1 MKIFLK
7 KQLAWLTDQALCLS
21 VSFLTGVRP
30 KSPRELAFNPQQK
43 VYYANHGSHGDFL
56 LVWISLPR
64 RWRLSTRPVAGSD
77 YWLTN
82 KLKRCIIQNVFNAL
96 LIPRHSDNPQLITEQ
111 MNHALQAGDS
121 LIIFP
126 EGTRNTDENEILL
139 PFKSGIYHLAK
150 SKPDTEIVP
159 IWIDNINRVLP
170 KGKVLPVPLLCEVHI
185 GEPLTL
191 HEDEDKEAFL
201 ARTREAL
208 LALRPSESERSE
220 LRQNKGNEVRPTGHA
235 EPHQNTGEA
244 S

>member
-1 MKIFLK
+1 MKNFLK
-7 KQLAWLTDQALCLS
+7 KQLAWLTDQALYLS
-21 VSFLTGVRP
+21 VSFLTGVQP
-30 KSPRELAFNPQQK
+30 KSPHELAFNPQQK
-43 VYYANHGSHGDFL
+43 VYYANHG
-56 LVWISLPR
+56 
-64 RWRLSTRPVAGSD
+64 
-77 YWLTN
+77 
-82 KLKRCIIQNVFNAL
+82 IQNVFNAL

-150 SKPDTEIVP
+150 SKPDTEFVP

-191 HEDEDKEAFL
+191 REDEDKEAFL
-201 ARTREAL
+201 ARSREAL
-208 LALRPSESERSE
+208 LALKPSESERSE
-220 LRQNKGNEVRPTGHA
+220 LRPNEGNKVHPNEHA
-235 EPHQNTGEA
+235 EPHQNQGEA